1 MNELYETLK
10 KLFDRYNNKKFIASE
25 ILDVDG
31 MEDAIIKE
39 LENRGF
45 IVTMDLR

>member
-10 KLFDRYNNKKFIASE
+10 EMFSNYSPEDLASE

-31 MEDAIIKE
+31 MEDAIVKE
-39 LENRGF
+39 LKSRGYN
-45 IVTMDLR
+45 IYW